1 MSIRRVGVLLSTEFL
16 YGSKNYIF
24 VFAIV
29 APIVISIVISLIF
42 GTLFSEK
49 PKLGIV
55 DKDSSRLVTMIQELN
70 SVESMEYGTVSEMKK
85 AVENGAIDT
94 GIVLPS
100 GFDNSVTQGERTEI
114 KAYIWGESLAK
125 SRTVIGVTI
134 ANMVREMAGQEAPI
148 EIETTTLGEEV
159 SIPWSDRLLPFI
171 VLMAVFLG
179 GLLLPA
185 TSLATEKE
193 KKTLGALVVTPAS
206 IGDIFLAKGM
216 LGFILSLFMGILILV
231 LNQAFGAKPIM
242 LTVLLALGAIMA
254 TELGMMLGAYA
265 KDFATI
271 FTVWKSAGII
281 LFAPAIIYLFPQIP
295 GWIGRIF
302 PTYYVSQPIVEISQL
317 GGGWGDIALN
327 TSVLIAIDI
336 ALIFILLFILRR
348 KQYAIIGEK

>member
-1 MSIRRVGVLLSTEFL
+1 MSIRRVGVLLSKEFL

-29 APIVISIVISLIF
+29 GPIVISLVLSLIF
-42 GTLFSEK
+42 GTLFTEK

-55 DKDSSRLVTMIQELN
+55 DEGVSKLVTMIHELN
-70 SVESMEYGTVSEMKK
+70 SVESIEYSAVSEMKK
-85 AVENGAIDT
+85 AVETGAIDT

-100 GFDNSVTQGERTEI
+100 GFDDSITQGERTEI

-125 SRTVIGVTI
+125 SRTIIGVTI
-134 ANMVREMAGQEAPI
+134 TDMAREMAGQEAPI
-148 EIETTTLGEEV
+148 EIETTTLGDEV

-179 GLLLPA
+179 GVMLPA

-193 KKTLGALVVTPAS
+193 KRTFEALAVTPAS
-206 IGDIFLAKGM
+206 ILDIFLAKGM
-216 LGFILSLFMGILILV
+216 LGFILSLFMGVLILV
-231 LNQAFGAKPIM
+231 LNQAFGAQPVL

-254 TELGMMLGAYA
+254 TELGMMLGTYV

-271 FTVWKSAGII
+271 FTIWKSAGII
-281 LFAPAIIYLFPQIP
+281 LFAPGIIYLFPQIP

-302 PTYYVSQPIVEISQL
+302 PTYYVTQPVVEISQL
-317 GGGWGDIALN
+317 GGGWADIATN
-327 TSVLIAIDI
+327 TFILIAIDLV
-336 ALIFILLFILRR
+336 LIFILLLILRR
-348 KQYAIIGEK
+348 KQYAIVGE